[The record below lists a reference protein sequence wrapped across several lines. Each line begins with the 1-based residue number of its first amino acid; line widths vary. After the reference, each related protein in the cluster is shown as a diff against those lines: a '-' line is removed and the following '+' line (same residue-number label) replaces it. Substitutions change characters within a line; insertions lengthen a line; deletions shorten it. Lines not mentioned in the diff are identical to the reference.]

1 MRLGPEVRSQSQT
14 WLRVPKLE
22 SHPEVPRDSVG
33 GPAGGLGFFLLSPG
47 ILQAVRA
54 QNLSLNALF
63 RGRCI
68 CTRDG

>member
-33 GPAGGLGFFLLSPG
+33 GPTGGAGIFFFSPQGFYRQLGHRTSP
-47 ILQAVRA
+47 
-54 QNLSLNALF
+54 
-63 RGRCI
+63 
-68 CTRDG
+68 